1 MIKEKIIM
9 EDNAPL
15 PSFDSKG
22 VFNFLFL
29 NWISYWIKKLDSGD
43 VDPEELPRLPIADRI
58 SYWQPIFSKHVGDS
72 LLRLEEFTHQSQ
84 DRSLSGNRIKKTH
97 KSIYLKC
104 LWLTVRKRVLILII
118 FTVISSLCSFIS
130 TLMLN
135 ELMSSLSSNEKSY
148 TRIALCATT
157 IPILE
162 VFFSIMDDHLMYYSQ
177 RLKAIVEYL
186 LSMTVFEHG
195 LCYRRSY
202 AAPYEDI
209 GAPKWCKNIVHSRS
223 KNSSCTISPFECPA
237 SRHQNYELSESVY
250 VYFIKDSYCGS
261 FIFDSIASFFKVA
274 VKIFGGMSIIYY
286 KMTVNITY
294 PLIIVLSII
303 LVMIIIEIIRGE
315 ILKHSLASSDY
326 RVKKVSEIM
335 QDFDLLKNVAME
347 DLGYN
352 KITNSRNDELY
363 LLACRFFCF
372 FTAFALN
379 HITGS
384 IAILII
390 LLDYIGK
397 LKDDGSST
405 EFNIAAPIT
414 LLHVI
419 SLLVTSTRMLPEAIS
434 RYISARKS
442 IDRLDMFIQ
451 KCSPNYYL
459 KSHGNGTRGAQYG
472 NDANKKTLEDD
483 MLVEFNNAS
492 FGWINSREEL
502 LKSNTDNALFRN
514 INFVLKQG
522 EIAFVT
528 GRQGCG
534 KSSFIKSVL
543 GEMTL
548 LDGSMA
554 VAPLSTGMPIFYA
567 SQNVWIPKG
576 SIKSTIIFDHGYDE
590 NIYKKIV
597 RCVELESDFSSWAE
611 GDERVVSDRG
621 YSLSGGQRIRL
632 GLARAM
638 YAYMIYSRDNDNM
651 KSDPCCFLMCLDD
664 VFTGLDPIV
673 AKSIFNNL
681 FNPTDG
687 LLLKGDVSVICTIN
701 NVGVED
707 YVTQEFLSSNPDFK
721 YYKIG
726 DRNIV
731 SSNTIIVDSPRS
743 IQKMRRPLK
752 SMSRCFMFN
761 GNRSLS
767 ISTNNDFDTQSYT
780 ARCPLAHGGYS
791 TINQCSLDT
800 NEIQKNDCN
809 TSKGYITYFYAFG
822 KVILGFVILLLLA
835 ATILESANKV
845 LITDWSNS
853 VMEHLKNGSNDAMD
867 SQINNDHVSTT
878 TKLII
883 MTVMIILLV
892 FSGTYL
898 GIYGNIKACKVL
910 HEYAVKSIFF
920 KSSSE
925 LKIRKSLNNTLGV
938 FTGDFTLIDDTWGKL
953 FILLIFLVLDIIVRI
968 PTMCYSLPIISPFP
982 FLAVFILFVFASR
995 IIFLPQKKIFKRYL
1009 GTISKFNGVYS
1020 NAVTG
1025 AHIFRRYKKEVEF
1038 MKSIHEAS
1046 NIFYGLMVNGYAL
1059 NIWTSIR
1066 VRLLFALLNCTVVCV
1081 PIVLDLFFNW
1091 DVPVGHFGLALSL
1104 SMNFNGS
1111 IHLCLK
1117 TSMALE
1123 KVACAMLRFNEFFL
1137 YDSSCSLQENFENMN
1152 EIALYDD
1159 QFGSEKENRKKTE
1172 LLIKRRIVD
1181 YRMGLS
1187 RRYRCFLSNWFIRPK
1202 IDIVKLSD
1210 YLPFDHVKIEL
1221 KDVYVPQPNSS
1232 SSDVCYILRNI
1243 NCSANASEI
1252 IGVIGRTGSGK
1263 STLLYTLQNISRR
1276 RKGSVLLDG
1285 RDLNDIPRRIIRLI
1299 VGVLPQIPFVFKGC
1313 TIRGFLD
1320 PRRFYSDSE
1329 INAALSI
1336 CGLLEFVEM
1345 LPGGKGLNTVIEPDN
1360 FPTPEKKKYRRGID
1374 DWNMQVFNKRKYEE
1388 SKSTSLFSNAQLRS
1402 LSLVRLMLYRNQF
1415 RLLLVDEPPFENS
1428 VSMDNKDM
1436 NCNGNSYMELSLP
1449 LYDLI
1454 KKYFHHCTVFIV
1466 AHDTNSIKSCTSI
1479 WIMSSGEVIKQ
1490 LDSKDLL
1497 QNSDGISVHSIL
1509 TKYGN
1514 AAQ

>member
-1 MIKEKIIM
+1 MIKEKINV

-237 SRHQNYELSESVY
+237 SRHQNYELSPSMY
-250 VYFIKDSYCGS
+250 VYFVQDSYAAS
-261 FIFDSIASFFKVA
+261 FILDSVIAFIKLAFKL
-274 VKIFGGMSIIYY
+274 IGGMLIIYY
-286 KMTVNITY
+286 KMSVNIIF
-294 PLIIVLSII
+294 PFFAVLSII
-303 LVMIIIEIIRGE
+303 GVMIIIELIRGV
-315 ILKHSLASSDY
+315 ILKHSLASTDY
-326 RVKKVSEIM
+326 RVKKFLEVI
-335 QDFDLLKNVAME
+335 QDFNLLKNGALE

-352 KITNSRNDELY
+352 KIMDSRNDELY
-363 LLACRFFCF
+363 LLACRLLCY

-898 GIYGNIKACKVL
+898 GVYGSIKACKLL
-910 HEYAVKSIFF
+910 HEYTINSIFF
-920 KSSSE
+920 KSSSA
-925 LKIRKSLNNTLGV
+925 LRVRKSLNVLFAFMSN
-938 FTGDFTLIDDTWGKL
+938 DICIMDDRVAR
-953 FILLIFLVLDIIVRI
+953 LLIVVLVFLLEVLIMI
-968 PTMCYSLPIISPFP
+968 
-982 FLAVFILFVFASR
+982 
-995 IIFLPQKKIFKRYL
+995 YL
-1009 GTISKFNGVYS
+1009 GTMARLSSIYGHAISGS
-1020 NAVTG
+1020 
-1025 AHIFRRYKKEVEF
+1025 HIYRTFKKEGNF
-1038 MKSIHEAS
+1038 MKSIREIS
-1046 NIFYGLMVNGYAL
+1046 EFYYGLIVCATGI

-1066 VRLLFALLNCTVVCV
+1066 VRLLFAVLNCTVVCV

-1104 SMNFNGS
+1104 CMNFNGS

-1345 LPGGKGLNTVIEPDN
+1345 LPGGKGLNTVIEPNN

-1388 SKSTSLFSNAQLRS
+1388 SKSTSLFSNTQLRS